1 MLKRTKTAVTLAAGA
16 MALGLLGAAPVAAT
30 TTTTTGAAAPAVKTW
45 DDWSSSQRG
54 VVIAKPGIL
63 IRSQPT
69 TASHKMGFIDRGEIV
84 WIDCKVDGQDVWGNG
99 IWYKLSSHNGYLA
112 ARYVK
117 NVDHIPYC

>member
-1 MLKRTKTAVTLAAGA
+1 MLKRTKTAVALTAGA

-30 TTTTTGAAAPAVKTW
+30 TTAGAAAPAAKTW
-45 DDWSSSQRG
+45 NDWNHSQRG

-69 TASHKMGFIDRGEIV
+69 TASHKMGFIPRGEIV

-112 ARYVK
+112 ARWVK

>member
-1 MLKRTKTAVTLAAGA
+1 MLKRTKTAVALTAGA

-30 TTTTTGAAAPAVKTW
+30 TAGHTPAMKTW
-45 DDWSSSQRG
+45 DDWSHSQRG

-69 TASHKMGFIDRGEIV
+69 TASHEKGFIPRGEIV
-84 WIDCKVDGQDVWGNG
+84 WIDCKVDGQDVWGNA
-99 IWYKLSSHNGYLA
+99 IWYKIKSHNGFIA

>member
-1 MLKRTKTAVTLAAGA
+1 MLKRTKTAVALTAGA

-30 TTTTTGAAAPAVKTW
+30 ATSGAAKPAVKTW
-45 DDWSSSQRG
+45 DDWSHSQRG

-69 TASHKMGFIDRGEIV
+69 TASHEKGFIPRGEIV
-84 WIDCKVDGQDVWGNG
+84 WIDCKVDGQDVWGNA
-99 IWYKLSSHNGYLA
+99 IWYKISSHNGFIA

>member
-1 MLKRTKTAVTLAAGA
+1 MLKRTKTAVALTAGA
-16 MALGLLGAAPVAAT
+16 MGLGLLGAAPVAAAT
-30 TTTTTGAAAPAVKTW
+30 TPGAAPGAVKTW
-45 DDWSSSQRG
+45 DDWSHKQRG
-54 VVIAKPGIL
+54 VVVAKPGIL

-69 TASHKMGFIDRGEIV
+69 TASHKMGFIHRAEIV
-84 WIDCKVDGQDVWGNG
+84 WIDCKVNGQNVWGNS